1 MRIGFVYDP
10 PRSPDGSTDGVS
22 AEYEDARTISW
33 IRDVLGSFSEVVEIP
48 WSSEAAA
55 ALAGTDIDVIFN
67 ITEAAG
73 TRNRESLVPALAEA
87 LGIPCTGS
95 DSVGLGISLDKYLTK
110 IIARHE
116 GVPTP
121 GFVLIRD
128 TDIGRIQEKT
138 EGLSFPF
145 IVKPNTGGSSMGI
158 QQKSRVETRED
169 LEEISKWVIDE
180 FQCDVLVEQFVEGM
194 EYTSGI
200 LTKYADRLLPI
211 AEVRLNEGDPSA
223 FYSIEQ
229 KSVHKKEIM
238 CPAQL
243 SKETEKDINDYA
255 LRIFTALGCRDLA
268 RVDFRLSRDGVP
280 YFLEI
285 NPLPGL
291 SPFYGIFPVQ
301 AERAG
306 IHTEELI
313 SMLVESAL
321 DR

>member
-10 PRSPDGSTDGVS
+10 PRPPDGSTDGVS
-22 AEYEDARTISW
+22 AEYEDARTITW
-33 IRDVLGSFSEVVEIP
+33 IRDVLKSHAEVVEIP
-48 WSSEAAA
+48 WSSKAAA
-55 ALAGTDIDVIFN
+55 ALAGTNIDVIFN

-110 IIARHE
+110 VIARHE

-128 TDIGRIQEKT
+128 ADIDRIHEKT
-138 EGLSFPF
+138 EGISFP
-145 IVKPNTGGSSMGI
+145 IIIKPNTGGSSMGI

-169 LEEISKWVIDE
+169 LEEVSKWVINE
-180 FQCDVLVEQFVEGM
+180 YQCDVLGEQFVVGM

-200 LTKYADRLLPI
+200 LNTYADQLLPI
-211 AEVRLNEGDPSA
+211 AEVRLNDGDPSA

-229 KSVHKKEIM
+229 KSVHRKEIV
-238 CPAQL
+238 CPANL
-243 SKETEKDINDYA
+243 SGETEKDINDFA
-255 LRIFTALGCRDLA
+255 LRIFNALGCRDFA
-268 RVDFRLSRDGVP
+268 RVDFRLSGNGVP

-291 SPFYGIFPVQ
+291 SPFYSIFPVQ
-301 AERAG
+301 AEKAG
-306 IHTEELI
+306 IHPEELI
-313 SMLVESAL
+313 LMLVESAL
-321 DR
+321 NR